1 MILIIDNYD
10 SFTYNLYQYV
20 GELCGD
26 VRVVRND
33 ALSVD
38 QAAELKPDHIII
50 SPGPGYPAD
59 AGISI
64 ELVKKL
70 GPHIPI
76 LGVCL
81 GHQGIGEA
89 YGGKVVHAPELL
101 HGKASAIELMP
112 GCRLFEGLPQKIIAG
127 RYHSLVVERS
137 TLPEILEITAVSS
150 DGEIMGLKHKE
161 YDVFGIQFHPESI
174 LTPDGKTILKN
185 FLKLEI
191 RKSPEKRQAA

>member
-20 GELCGD
+20 GELCRD
-26 VRVVRND
+26 VMVVRND
-33 ALSVD
+33 ALSVA
-38 QAAELKPDHIII
+38 QVAEHKPDHIII

-70 GPHIPI
+70 GSYIPI

-101 HGKASAIELMP
+101 HGKASVIELTP
-112 GCRLFEGLPQKIIAG
+112 DCRLFEGLPRMITAG
-127 RYHSLVVERS
+127 RYHSLVVERES
-137 TLPEILEITAVSS
+137 FPDVLEITAVSA
-150 DGEIMGLKHKE
+150 DGEIMGLKHRE
-161 YDVFGIQFHPESI
+161 YEVFGIQFHPESI

-185 FLKLEI
+185 FLAIE
-191 RKSPEKRQAA
+191 